1 MGVESTGCRPLRK
14 DAERNRALLLV
25 AAGEVFEEQGVNA
38 PLEEIARRA
47 GVGIATLYRRFPT
60 REELIEALFLDKV
73 REFAA
78 ASERAL
84 GDDDPWR
91 GFRGLVEWIA
101 GMQAEDRGFSQ
112 VVCASWPGA
121 PELEALLDAARTD
134 TGALLERAKA
144 SGSLRPD
151 FVFSDLV
158 WILMVNSAYL
168 EATREVAPDAW
179 RRYLA
184 LMLDALQK
192 RGGDELPPPLSE
204 EEFEQAMLRLGH
216 SRARAADPA
225 RGA

>member
-1 MGVESTGCRPLRK
+1 MDVESTGCRPLRK
-14 DAERNRALLLV
+14 DAERNRTLLLD

-60 REELIEALFLDKV
+60 REDLIEALFLHKV
-73 REFAA
+73 RDFAA
-78 ASERAL
+78 ASEDAL
-84 GDDDPWR
+84 KDEHPWP

-101 GMQAEDRGFSQ
+101 RMQAEDRGFSQ

-121 PELEALLDAARTD
+121 PELEELLDAARAN

-144 SGSLRPD
+144 SGSLRRD

-158 WILMVNSAYL
+158 WLLMVNSAYL

-184 LMLDALQK
+184 LMLDALQE
-192 RGGDELPPPLSE
+192 RGADELPPPPTQE
-204 EEFEQAMLRLGH
+204 QFEQAMLRSGH
-216 SRARAADPA
+216 SRGSAS
-225 RGA
+225 

>member
-1 MGVESTGCRPLRK
+1 MQDGSADCRPLRK
-14 DAERNRALLLV
+14 DAERNRALLFE

-60 REELIEALFLDKV
+60 REDLIEALFLQKV
-73 REFAA
+73 RDFAA

-84 GDDDPWR
+84 RDDDSWR

-101 GMQAEDRGFSQ
+101 ETQAQDRGFSQ
-112 VVCASWPGA
+112 VVCASWPQA
-121 PELEALLDAARTD
+121 PELEASLDLARVN
-134 TGALLERAKA
+134 TGALIERAKA

-158 WILMVNSAYL
+158 WMLMVNSAYL

-179 RRYLA
+179 RRYMA
-184 LMLDALQK
+184 LMLDAL
-192 RGGDELPPPLSE
+192 RAREADELPPPLSE
-204 EEFEQAMLRLGH
+204 EQFEQAMLRLGH
-216 SRARAADPA
+216 A
-225 RGA
+225 RGEAV